1 MKNVINV
8 MSVFIFI
15 LSVTVFASVVSAE
28 ENHDK
33 KESTSQGTEY
43 CFEVYDV
50 NNNCSCCW
58 NGVEGEFCNCPAST
72 N

>member
-1 MKNVINV
+1 MKNVINIL
-8 MSVFIFI
+8 SVFIFI

-33 KESTSQGTEY
+33 KESTIQCAEY
-43 CFEVYDV
+43 MMEVYDE
-50 NNNCSCCW
+50 NNNCSCIYC
-58 NGVEGEFCNCPAST
+58 GIEGEFCCAELT